1 MRPVSTIRSVALAA
15 ALLLTGLL
23 LAGLLLAG
31 LSVQPSAA
39 TQDVQ
44 VIVGVGSHGLH
55 LGDLP
60 IVGTWLVGMAL
71 CGVLWVRD

>member
-1 MRPVSTIRSVALAA
+1 MSTIRSVALAA

-23 LAGLLLAG
+23 LAGL
-31 LSVQPSAA
+31 SVEPSAA

-44 VIVGVGSHGLH
+44 VIVGFGGRGLH

-60 IVGTWLVGMAL
+60 IVGTWLVAMAL

>member
-23 LAGLLLAG
+23 LAGL
-31 LSVQPSAA
+31 SVEPSAA
-39 TQDVQ
+39 TRDVQ
-44 VIVGVGSHGLH
+44 VIVGFGNHGLH

-60 IVGTWLVGMAL
+60 IVGAWLVGMAL

>member
-23 LAGLLLAG
+23 LAGL
-31 LSVQPSAA
+31 SVQPSAA
-39 TQDVQ
+39 TRDAQ
-44 VIVGVGSHGLH
+44 VLVGLGGRGLH

>member
-1 MRPVSTIRSVALAA
+1 MSTIRSVALAA

-23 LAGLLLAG
+23 LAGL
-31 LSVQPSAA
+31 SVEPAA
-39 TQDVQ
+39 STDSLQ
-44 VIVGVGSHGLH
+44 VIVGFGSHGLH